1 MSSLYDVTEKG
12 VQPNPLKPTPST
24 KTSKEYINMF
34 KKDFQYKVIS
44 DDPNE
49 LVCLLSNIDVSIANA
64 IRRILLADVPTMAI
78 ETVYIDQNTSI
89 THDEVLS
96 HRLGLMPVLAD
107 PTEFEVGGDEDT
119 DWNTLV
125 FRLDVT
131 CPPAPPPP
139 PPSSAP
145 SAPPTPSSETPPTTA
160 TRLAQKHLS
169 TPPPPPKNF
178 LPVYSHSLEWIP
190 CGDQSTRLLIPPKIM
205 SDILITK
212 LRPNQKITL
221 EAHCK
226 KSNGTDHAKFSPV
239 CTASYRMLPVIKMLD
254 NVRGED
260 AEELCTLEPGVFKL
274 IEKDGE
280 VEAVIDD
287 PMKCTMSRNYLMN
300 PRLKSKI
307 KIERSGRDFIFC
319 IESVGQVEPKKLL
332 KRAVQIL
339 KEKGERLVR
348 VLEEE
353 GN

>member
-125 FRLDVT
+125 F
-131 CPPAPPPP
+131 
-139 PPSSAP
+139 
-145 SAPPTPSSETPPTTA
+145 
-160 TRLAQKHLS
+160 Q
-169 TPPPPPKNF
+169 
-178 LPVYSHSLEWIP
+178 
-190 CGDQSTRLLIPPKIM
+190 
-205 SDILITK
+205 
-212 LRPNQKITL
+212 
-221 EAHCK
+221 AHCK